1 MANSAVFE
9 LNDVSYA
16 YRPGE
21 PALSGVNLTVAAG
34 ERLVLLGPNG
44 CGKSTL
50 QKVLAGLIFPAG
62 RVVAFGRDITAAAMA
77 DKKFAAAFRRKI
89 GFVFQNSDV
98 QIFCASVRDE
108 IMFGPLA
115 MGLPPGDARQRAE
128 EMMAFVGIG
137 ALADRLPHH
146 LSGGEKKKVA
156 VAAVLAV
163 NPDVLILDEP
173 TNGLDPRT
181 QRWMLAALAG
191 LAAAGKTII
200 TATHHLDIV
209 GELAERVAVMDET
222 HTIAATGRP
231 ADILQD
237 RELLLAANLIDERY
251 HVHLHGDDGH
261 VHIHRHQSARGRH
274 P

>member
-1 MANSAVFE
+1 MAKPAVFE
-9 LNDVSYA
+9 LEDISYA
-16 YRPGE
+16 YRPGQ
-21 PALSGVNLTVAAG
+21 PALSGVNLSVAAG

-62 RVVAFGRDITAAAMA
+62 RFAAFGQDITAVALA
-77 DKKFAAAFRRKI
+77 DKKFAAAFRRKV
-89 GFVFQNSDV
+89 GFVFQNPDV

-115 MGLPPGDARQRAE
+115 MGLPPDDARQRTE
-128 EMMAFVGIG
+128 ELMAFVGIG

-156 VAAVLAV
+156 IAAVLAV

-181 QRWMLAALAG
+181 QRWMLEALTG

-222 HTIAATGRP
+222 HTIVASGRP
-231 ADILQD
+231 AAILQD

-251 HVHLHGDDGH
+251 HVHLHGDDKH
-261 VHIHRHQSARGRH
+261 LHIHRHEAARPRH